1 MQNNDVSVKITKQDK
16 ALLDNLVR
24 ILGRAKIVLEG
35 VEILVAADAM
45 RWLSRFQKQIQTED
59 SKPPIN
65 IVATEIEKPIG
76 EIESAKPKKSKKV
89 VE

>member
-24 ILGRAKIVLEG
+24 ILGRAKIELEG

-45 RWLSRFQKQIQTED
+45 RWLSRFQNQIQIED
-59 SKPPIN
+59 AKPPIN
-65 IVATEIEKPIG
+65 IVATEVEKSIEAPKVD
-76 EIESAKPKKSKKV
+76 KPKKSKKV
-89 VE
+89 E

>member
-1 MQNNDVSVKITKQDK
+1 MQKQDVNVKITKQDK

-24 ILGRAKIVLEG
+24 ILGRAKIELEG

-45 RWLSRFQKQIQTED
+45 RWLSRFQKQIEIED

-76 EIESAKPKKSKKV
+76 VVETTKPKKSKKA
-89 VE
+89 E